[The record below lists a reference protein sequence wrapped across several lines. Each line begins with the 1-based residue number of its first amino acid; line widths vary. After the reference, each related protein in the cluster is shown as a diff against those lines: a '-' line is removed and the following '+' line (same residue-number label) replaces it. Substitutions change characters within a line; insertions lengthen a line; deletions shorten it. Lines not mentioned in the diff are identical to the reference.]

1 MHTQFG
7 YACHQLGIE
16 LRTTSIPQAK
26 GRIERM
32 FQTLQS
38 RLILELKLAGI
49 TSIQEAN
56 KFLENYIKKF
66 NQQFAVQLHYTKS
79 VYDTQLTSEKS
90 IILWRL

>member
-1 MHTQFG
+1 
-7 YACHQLGIE
+7 
-16 LRTTSIPQAK
+16 
-26 GRIERM
+26 M

-79 VYDTQLTSEKS
+79 VYDTQLTSEK
-90 IILWRL
+90 INYTVYVNIKLGQIDILKLGHFLPVQPFFCNP